1 MWNDVIVKRQVGEGV
16 KVVILLIMKSSQNQ
30 SWLICRM
37 LEILSKKKKKCRM
50 LEMLRG
56 DNYT

>member
-1 MWNDVIVKRQVGEGV
+1 MCVDVIVKRQVGEGV

-37 LEILSKKKKKCRM
+37 LE
-50 LEMLRG
+50 MLRG

>member
-37 LEILSKKKKKCRM
+37 LEILSKKKKNVECWKC
-50 LEMLRG
+50 
-56 DNYT
+56 